1 MTWRSSLLHIPHQFH
16 PMPAHLLWNWSG
28 FSMQSTPQA
37 SSLKCVWNW
46 WHHGIPNINL
56 RTWQINCS
64 VCHLER
70 LLVLMHLHIL
80 AVSHHRFMNKGYR
93 ERHLL
98 QPSRHKFLN
107 PSLFMFVQCYVSYTV
122 FKFSTLL
129 KNWPSSLLHTFA
141 IFCSFVWHCIWQHLL
156 LRIFLFSH
164 GLRGLCLGKWI
175 GKCQETVTD
184 VRNILYLYNI

>member
-28 FSMQSTPQA
+28 FSIKSTPQA

-129 KNWPSSLLHTFA
+129 KNWPSSLLLSFAPLFGTASDSICCCASSFFPTAWEAYAWVNGSVNVKKLLQMSVTFSIYTA
-141 IFCSFVWHCIWQHLL
+141 F
-156 LRIFLFSH
+156 
-164 GLRGLCLGKWI
+164 
-175 GKCQETVTD
+175 
-184 VRNILYLYNI
+184 